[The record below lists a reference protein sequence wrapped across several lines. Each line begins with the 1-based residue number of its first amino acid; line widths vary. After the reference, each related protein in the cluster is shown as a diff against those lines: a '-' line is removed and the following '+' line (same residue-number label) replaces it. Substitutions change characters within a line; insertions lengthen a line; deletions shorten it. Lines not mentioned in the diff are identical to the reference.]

1 MGKYLLKGKILFLQ
15 ALSLKENS
23 EQKEFED
30 AVRTG
35 LTDEEKQRIEDQQLK
50 QKAIAEKDL
59 VGHRFWWNRRNVAK
73 KKVLLCC

>member
-1 MGKYLLKGKILFLQ
+1 MFLQ

-35 LTDEEKQRIEDQQLK
+35 LTDEEKQRIEDQHLK

-59 VGHRFWWNRRNVAK
+59 VGHRFWWNRRNLAK
-73 KKVLLCC
+73 KKVLLYC